1 MAILTHATG
10 LLLEQTLDATYPH
23 WHDGLS
29 RAAYGRWFSAQL
41 ATPWGRRHL
50 TRWALVDGDHLLAT
64 VKLYDFNASL
74 DGRPI
79 RVVSI
84 GAVFTL
90 PAYRGR
96 GIATDLITRVV
107 ENATR
112 EGADLAL
119 LFSEI
124 DPGFYVRLGFDPIP
138 LSDLSLQ
145 VREDERRGAP
155 ATMVRAGDDR
165 DLPDVVAMDAARSTP
180 FRFHLTRDR
189 DLVYYA
195 IARKR
200 LLAGLAPAGARE
212 LRWFIAEEGASAAAY
227 VVISVKDHAWTIE
240 SCGDRDPSG
249 ARIGAILQGLV
260 ARDPA
265 EQRPAIRA
273 WLPSTLRPPQLA
285 VLSAEPSTD
294 VMMVRALTDEV
305 RLGRRLAP
313 EDVMYW
319 KGDAV

>member
-1 MAILTHATG
+1 MAILTPATG
-10 LLLEQTLDATYPH
+10 VLLEQTLDATYPH

-29 RAAYGRWFSAQL
+29 RAAYGRWFTAQL

-50 TRWALVDGDHLLAT
+50 TRWALVDGEHLLAMA
-64 VKLYDFNASL
+64 KLYDFNATL
-74 DGRPI
+74 DGGAI
-79 RVVSI
+79 RVTSI

-96 GIATDLITRVV
+96 GVARELITCVV
-107 ENATR
+107 EKAAR
-112 EGADLAL
+112 EGADLAM

-124 DPGFYVRLGFDPIP
+124 DPGFYLRLGFDAVP
-138 LSDLSLQ
+138 LPELSLR
-145 VREDERRGAP
+145 VLEDERRGAP

-165 DLPDVVAMDAARSTP
+165 DLPDIVAMDAARSRP
-180 FRFHLTRDR
+180 FRFHLRRDR
-189 DLVYYA
+189 DLAHYA
-195 IARKR
+195 IAKKR

-227 VVISVKDHAWTIE
+227 VVISVKDGAWTIE

-265 EQRPAIRA
+265 EARPDIRA
-273 WLPSTLRPPQLA
+273 WLPSTLRPPQLT
-285 VLSAEPSTD
+285 VLSATAATD
-294 VMMVRALTDEV
+294 VMMIRALTEAV
-305 RLGRRLAP
+305 RLGPRLAP

-319 KGDAV
+319 KADAV